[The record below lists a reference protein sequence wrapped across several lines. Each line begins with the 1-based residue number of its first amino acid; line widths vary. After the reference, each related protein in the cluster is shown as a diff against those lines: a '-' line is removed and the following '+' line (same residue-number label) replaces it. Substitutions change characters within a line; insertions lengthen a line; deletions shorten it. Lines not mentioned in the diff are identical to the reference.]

1 MPLLNVRK
9 GEDPTTVTLPAELI
23 ESLHLAENDTIA
35 WEASGNQII
44 LHRAEP
50 EMPASAGYEHH
61 PPSLAELMKLPLEER
76 HRLLAQAA
84 AEAAE
89 EFRKHP
95 ELMEFSAALDG
106 EDWEETNG

>member
-1 MPLLNVRK
+1 MPLLNVRN
-9 GEDPTTVTLPAELI
+9 GDDPTTATLPAELI
-23 ESLHLAENDTIA
+23 ESLHLAEHDTID
-35 WEASGNQII
+35 WETKGNQVI
-44 LHRAEP
+44 LRRAE
-50 EMPASAGYEHH
+50 ETRASTSGEDT

-76 HRLLAQAA
+76 HRLLAKAA

-89 EFRKHP
+89 EFRQNP

>member
-9 GEDPTTVTLPAELI
+9 GEDSTTVTLPAEMI
-23 ESLHLAENDTIA
+23 ESLHLAEGDILA
-35 WEASGNQII
+35 WESIGDQ
-44 LHRAEP
+44 LVLRRADETLTSTGG
-50 EMPASAGYEHH
+50 EDTT
-61 PPSLAELMKLPLEER
+61 PSLAELMKLPLEER

-89 EFRKHP
+89 EFRKNP
-95 ELMEFSAALDG
+95 ELMEFSASLDG

>member
-9 GEDPTTVTLPAELI
+9 GEDSTTVTLPAELI

-35 WEASGNQII
+35 WEASGNQVI
-44 LHRAEP
+44 LRRAE
-50 EMPASAGYEHH
+50 ETSASMDREQN
-61 PPSLAELMKLPLEER
+61 PPSLAELMKLPLEDR
-76 HRLLAQAA
+76 HQLLAQAA
-84 AEAAE
+84 AEAAG
-89 EFRKHP
+89 EFRKNS

>member
-23 ESLHLAENDTIA
+23 ESLHLAEHDTIA
-35 WEASGNQII
+35 WETSGNQII
-44 LHRAEP
+44 LRRADETL
-50 EMPASAGYEHH
+50 ASTGCEDT

-76 HRLLAQAA
+76 HRLLVQAA

-89 EFRKHP
+89 EFRKNP
-95 ELMEFSAALDG
+95 ELMEFSAALSG
-106 EDWEETNG
+106 L

>member
-23 ESLHLAENDTIA
+23 ESLHLTEHDAIA
-35 WEASGNQII
+35 WETKGDQVI
-44 LHRAEP
+44 LRRADERL
-50 EMPASAGYEHH
+50 ASAGGEET

-89 EFRKHP
+89 EFRKNP

>member
-1 MPLLNVRK
+1 MPLLNVQK
-9 GEDPTTVTLPAELI
+9 GEDPTTVTLPAALI
-23 ESLHLAENDTIA
+23 ESLHLAEHDAIA
-35 WEASGNQII
+35 WETKGDQVI
-44 LHRAEP
+44 LRRAEETP
-50 EMPASAGYEHH
+50 TSTGGEET

-89 EFRKHP
+89 EFRQNP